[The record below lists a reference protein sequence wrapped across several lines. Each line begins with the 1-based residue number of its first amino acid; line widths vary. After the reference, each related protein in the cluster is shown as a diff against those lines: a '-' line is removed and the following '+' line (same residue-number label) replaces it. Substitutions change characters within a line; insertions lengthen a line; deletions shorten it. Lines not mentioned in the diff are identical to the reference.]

1 MSEVGLYLWL
11 QSFIVPL
18 FVPLFFLL
26 VIACVIGVAFSV
38 YIFGNT
44 LLRSDQ
50 CDYNKKFLMAARIF
64 LLSLMT
70 LWLLLI
76 VIKWVEL

>member
-1 MSEVGLYLWL
+1 MSEFSLWL
-11 QSFIVPL
+11 QSFVVPL
-18 FVPLFFLL
+18 FVPMFFLL
-26 VIACVIGVAFSV
+26 VIACVIGFAFSV
-38 YIFGNT
+38 YILVDT
-44 LLRSDQ
+44 LLRLDQ

-70 LWLLLI
+70 LSLLLI